1 MPAESAS
8 SERRDR
14 AIPKT
19 LGKYVPFARLGSGG
33 MAEVFLSVAPG
44 PMGFNKLAVLKRL
57 KSPDD
62 DGHVKMFL
70 DEARLAARLNHPN
83 IVHTYEVGETD
94 GYFIAMEYLEG
105 QSLQALLAC
114 LAGRREGL
122 SEPLVA
128 YIAAQV
134 LKGLHHAHEL
144 CDFDGTPIGIV
155 HRDVSPQNLY
165 LTYGGEVKVLDFGIA
180 KATMNSAHTETGV
193 LKGKVRYM
201 APEQLG
207 SRGVDRRADVFAFGV
222 VLWELLARRA
232 LFQGDAAQ
240 VMARLAN
247 EDVSSVREV
256 RPEASPQLDFITM
269 KALRRNPDE
278 RYATADQMRVAL
290 EDFLRE
296 TGHLDFDRELG
307 RLMNELFAQTRDD
320 VRGRI
325 KSFLEKLPSGM
336 HRTAGMARARDLPVL
351 IEPSEPQTPPAT
363 SSTAAAP
370 KRLPR
375 WSWLLVAVGTAVVG
389 VVELGRLGRQITE
402 GPAAIP
408 GIASAI
414 PSGHLH
420 LETVPPGALIERD
433 GKPIDRTPAT
443 VDLQPGTAAVRV
455 SLDGYEAETIA
466 LDVTPGATLERTLA
480 LRPGPP
486 IPQMG
491 AASAARPWEA
501 EANGA
506 SGAPPTGIP
515 PHATPRAAASQR
527 PHLNI
532 RVLDDGD
539 SP

>member
-8 SERRDR
+8 SERRDT
-14 AIPKT
+14 AFPKA

-62 DGHVKMFL
+62 IAHVKMFL

-105 QSLQALLAC
+105 QSLQALLTR
-114 LAGRREGL
+114 LAARREGL

-180 KATMNSAHTETGV
+180 KARMNAAHTETGV

-207 SRGVDRRADVFAFGV
+207 SHGVDRRADIFAFGV

-232 LFQGDAAQ
+232 LFQGDAAS
-240 VMARLAN
+240 VMARLVN
-247 EDVSSVREV
+247 EDLSPVREV
-256 RPEASPQLDFITM
+256 RPEASPELDIITM
-269 KALRRNPDE
+269 KALRRDPNE
-278 RYATADQMRVAL
+278 RYATADEMRIAL
-290 EDFLRE
+290 EDFLRV
-296 TGHLDFDRELG
+296 TGHLDVDRELG
-307 RLMNELFAQTRDD
+307 RLMNELFAQTRDE
-320 VRGRI
+320 VRGRV
-325 KSFLEKLPSGM
+325 KEFLQKLSSGNAGTRGTG
-336 HRTAGMARARDLPVL
+336 RTRDLPIL
-351 IEPSEPQTPPAT
+351 IEGSEPQTPPAT
-363 SSTAAAP
+363 SGTAVVP
-370 KRLPR
+370 KRVPR
-375 WSWLLVAVGTAVVG
+375 WSWLLLVVGIAVVG
-389 VVELGRLGRQITE
+389 VVGLARLGRQIE
-402 GPAAIP
+402 NAPAASP
-408 GIASAI
+408 GTMAPS
-414 PSGHLH
+414 PSGHLR
-420 LETVPPGALIERD
+420 LETIPAGAVVERD
-433 GKPIDRTPAT
+433 GKVVDRAPMA
-443 VDLQPGTAAVRV
+443 VDLQPGTATFRV

-466 LDVTPGATLERTLA
+466 LDVAPGATIDRTVA
-480 LRPGPP
+480 LRPLPSPP
-486 IPQMG
+486 LT
-491 AASAARPWEA
+491 ASAKGPEMGGVPAQTLRPH
-501 EANGA
+501 
-506 SGAPPTGIP
+506 PV
-515 PHATPRAAASQR
+515 PREAASQKSR
-527 PHLNI
+527 I
-532 RVLDDGD
+532 KVRVLDDDD
-539 SP
+539 SQ

>member
-1 MPAESAS
+1 M
-8 SERRDR
+8 
-14 AIPKT
+14 
-19 LGKYVPFARLGSGG
+19 
-33 MAEVFLSVAPG
+33 
-44 PMGFNKLAVLKRL
+44 
-57 KSPDD
+57 
-62 DGHVKMFL
+62 
-70 DEARLAARLNHPN
+70 
-83 IVHTYEVGETD
+83 
-94 GYFIAMEYLEG
+94 
-105 QSLQALLAC
+105 
-114 LAGRREGL
+114 
-122 SEPLVA
+122 
-128 YIAAQV
+128 
-134 LKGLHHAHEL
+134 
-144 CDFDGTPIGIV
+144 
-155 HRDVSPQNLY
+155 SPQNLY

-207 SRGVDRRADVFAFGV
+207 SAGVDRRADLFAFGV

-240 VMARLAN
+240 VMARLVN

-269 KALRRNPDE
+269 KALHRDPND
-278 RYATADQMRVAL
+278 RYATADEMRVAL

-296 TGHLDFDRELG
+296 TGHLDVDRELA

-325 KSFLEKLPSGM
+325 KTFLEKLPSGVN
-336 HRTAGMARARDLPVL
+336 RATGMARTRDLPVL

-363 SSTAAAP
+363 SRTATAP

-389 VVELGRLGRQITE
+389 VIELGRLGRQITDLPVAT
-402 GPAAIP
+402 PAAVAP
-408 GIASAI
+408 T
-414 PSGHLH
+414 PSGHMH
-420 LETVPPGALIERD
+420 LVTVPAGALIERD

-443 VDLQPGTAAVRV
+443 LELRPGTAAVRL

-466 LDVTPGATLERTLA
+466 LEVAPGATIDRTVT

-486 IPQMG
+486 PP
-491 AASAARPWEA
+491 SAKEPES
-501 EANGA
+501 
-506 SGAPPTGIP
+506 SGVSSTGLS
-515 PHATPRAAASQR
+515 PHATPKASASQR
-527 PHLNI
+527 PHLKI